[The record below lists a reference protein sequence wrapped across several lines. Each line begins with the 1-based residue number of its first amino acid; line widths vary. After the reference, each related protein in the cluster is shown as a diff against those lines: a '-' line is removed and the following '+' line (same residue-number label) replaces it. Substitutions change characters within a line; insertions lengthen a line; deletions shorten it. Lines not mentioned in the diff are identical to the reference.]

1 MHEHRTALARALLV
15 GLLAVTVV
23 TGCRSDHQV
32 SPASD
37 PPSYEQTSPQPEPAP
52 EPEPEPAPEPAPAP
66 GNDCAY
72 EGDPACGPYPDDPV
86 PGVCTPDY
94 PGDIACRSNEDLL
107 NDTAE
112 INRDRINNGW

>member
-1 MHEHRTALARALLV
+1 MTMHEPRTAALARALLV

-23 TGCRSDHQV
+23 AGCRSDQV

-37 PPSYEQTSPQPEPAP
+37 PPGSYEQTSPQPEP
-52 EPEPEPAPEPAPAP
+52 EPAPAPAPEPAP

-72 EGDPACGPYPDDPV
+72 QGDPACGPYPDDPV

-94 PGDIACRSNEDLL
+94 PGDVACQSNEDLL